1 MRLSDTL
8 ILILLAAIWGS
19 SFIFMR
25 ATAEVFGPIAL
36 IAVRIVVAGLCL
48 VLFLFTQKRRQEF
61 LDNWQV
67 LAWVGIISSA
77 IPFCF
82 LAFASISLTAG
93 TVSILNAMTPIFTA
107 WIAHTWLKDTM
118 TKIQFLG
125 LAISI
130 TGLIILVWDKVS
142 WDSETWWPILAGI
155 MAAML
160 YGLAANSMKRYLS
173 HISTLTKTAGS
184 LFFAALFMLIL
195 LPFFLPDFSRI
206 SPTHWLYA
214 IILGV
219 VCTALAYYFFFKLI
233 NNIGPARTASVTFII
248 PIFSFLFGYLLLGE
262 VVTLRM
268 WGATAI
274 ILLGMGFV
282 TRLIKVPL
290 IKNPND

>member
-1 MRLSDTL
+1 MKLSDTL
-8 ILILLAAIWGS
+8 MLLLLAAIWGS

-36 IAVRIVVAGLCL
+36 IAVRIIIASLCL
-48 VLFLFTQKRRQEF
+48 VFFLLAQKRRREF
-61 LDNWQV
+61 LENWRM
-67 LAWVGIISSA
+67 LAWVGIISAA
-77 IPFCF
+77 IPFCL
-82 LAFASISLTAG
+82 LAFASLSLTAG
-93 TVSILNAMTPIFTA
+93 TVSILNAMTPIFAA
-107 WIAHTWLKDTM
+107 WIAHTWLKDSM

-130 TGLIILVWDKVS
+130 TGLIMLVWNKVS
-142 WDSETWWPILAGI
+142 WDNDTWWPILAGI

-160 YGLAANSMKRYLS
+160 YGLASNSMKRYLS

-195 LPFFLPDFSRI
+195 LPFFLPDFSNI
-206 SPTHWLYA
+206 SATHWLYA

-219 VCTALAYYFFFKLI
+219 VCTALAYYFFYKLI
-233 NNIGPARTASVTFII
+233 HSIGPARTASVTFII
-248 PIFSFLFGYLLLGE
+248 PIFSFLFAYLLLGE

-274 ILLGMGFV
+274 ILLGMAFV
-282 TRLIKVPL
+282 TKLI
-290 IKNPND
+290 D